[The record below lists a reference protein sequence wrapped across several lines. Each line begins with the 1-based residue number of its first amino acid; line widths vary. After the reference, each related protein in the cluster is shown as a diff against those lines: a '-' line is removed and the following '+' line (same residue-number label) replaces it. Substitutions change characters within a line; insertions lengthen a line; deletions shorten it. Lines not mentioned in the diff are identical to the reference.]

1 LTTEEYVLLENHF
14 RCPVDPLKI
23 RYFDF
28 NEEIEHI
35 FTDKTLE
42 KDPTMTLS
50 KYNAPSILDP
60 KNILSESEEAD
71 LQ

>member
-1 LTTEEYVLLENHF
+1 MTTEEYVLLENHF
-14 RCPVDPLKI
+14 RCSVDPLKI

-28 NEEIEHI
+28 NQEIENI

-50 KYNAPSILDP
+50 AYNAPSILDA
-60 KNILSESEEAD
+60 KNSLSEAEEQE